1 MVSFSHCDVNVR
13 CERTASALLRS
24 MMLLNSL
31 RDLVTIPGPAAVSQL
46 VRRAAGRTQRIFH
59 AAFLSHCVVE
69 IDDMN
74 ACRSRHT
81 RDSSRSR
88 CIVKWWV
95 RIAAR
100 RAATLASALV
110 AVAVN
115 P

>member
-1 MVSFSHCDVNVR
+1 
-13 CERTASALLRS
+13 
-24 MMLLNSL
+24 MLLNSQ

-115 P
+115 PERYLLRAINQSTWPQDSEIIRIVW